1 MLLLCSNAKNCVL
14 KRTNLFMKKSIALL
28 FLIFSLFIWS
38 SFAQDSVK
46 TTKDSSQP
54 CLLTK
59 ATLSV
64 SGNLK
69 LGSSLS
75 ELKKEYPELR
85 ATDTSPVPNTK
96 AYLTVSPFSNI
107 SHLLLVFSP
116 ENKLVSYTLVYPSQ
130 QWTSIE
136 VPFKQAMTSLKLAIS
151 RNSWTI
157 WSEKE
162 KETITITCKDFALI
176 STLSSLKNG
185 QINNAKSKRFLFS
198 VSDKSVVD
206 SFTGNTQSNSQGRQ
220 NVPKTLVDS
229 NSNIFPQANS
239 EFIVEFPQKPTIKTV
254 QSEIGL
260 VEQANYVSDDYS
272 IFRAEYGTAT
282 ADQLSTI
289 HNATEEQLSQVGM
302 ALGKIVG
309 YIGITVTSGKTN
321 LGTYI
326 KLRGYKIINS
336 VSYLIEH
343 LMYYG
348 KCSIMTV
355 VTGAKATDYPTTKI
369 HNFINSLKKKFE

>member
-1 MLLLCSNAKNCVL
+1 
-14 KRTNLFMKKSIALL
+14 MKKSITLL
-28 FLIFSLFIWS
+28 FLIFGLSVCP

-46 TTKDSSQP
+46 ITKDSSQP

-59 ATLSV
+59 ATLPVTGS
-64 SGNLK
+64 LK
-69 LGSSLS
+69 LGASLS

-85 ATDTSPVPNTK
+85 AADTSPMPNTT

-107 SHLLLVFSP
+107 SHLLLVFSS

-130 QWTSIE
+130 QWISIE
-136 VPFKQAMTSLKLAIS
+136 VPFKQAMTSLKLTVS

-157 WSEKE
+157 WSENE
-162 KETITITCKDFALI
+162 KETITVTCKDFALI
-176 STLSSLKNG
+176 STLSPLKNEQTNG
-185 QINNAKSKRFLFS
+185 AKSKRFLFS
-198 VSDKSVVD
+198 VSDKSVAD
-206 SFTGNTQSNSQGRQ
+206 SFTGNTQSNNQRRQ
-220 NVPKTLVDS
+220 NVPKTVVDS
-229 NSNIFPQANS
+229 SSNIFPQANS
-239 EFIVEFPQKPTIKTV
+239 EFTVEFPQKPTIKNV
-254 QSEIGL
+254 QSEMGP

-272 IFRAEYGTAT
+272 IFRAEYGSAT
-282 ADQLSTI
+282 TEQLSAI
-289 HNATEEQLSQVGM
+289 HNATEEQLSQVGI

-309 YIGITVTSGKTN
+309 YTGISVTSGKTN

-326 KLRGYKIINS
+326 KLRGYKIIDG

-348 KCSIMTV
+348 KRSIMTV

-369 HNFINSLKKKFE
+369 YNFINSLKKKFE